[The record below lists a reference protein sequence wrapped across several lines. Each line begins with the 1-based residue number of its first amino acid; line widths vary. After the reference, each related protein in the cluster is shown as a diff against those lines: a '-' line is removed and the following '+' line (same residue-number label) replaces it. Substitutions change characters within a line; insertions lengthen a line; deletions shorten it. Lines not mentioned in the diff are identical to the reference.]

1 MPKPEFRVNNI
12 IIGALNVD
20 LVSRI
25 ESTNHS
31 TSDTCELT
39 FETKNKKCI
48 LSGFGFDKRGNKLF
62 EISGSWQDKITV
74 KNIRTC
80 SNDVIWQED
89 KQKIPLNSSQQYDFN
104 HEFSL
109 GLNELTPEMKKTLPP
124 TDSRLRPD

>member
-74 KNIRTC
+74 KNIGV
-80 SNDVIWQED
+80 NLAVLYEL
-89 KQKIPLNSSQQYDFN
+89 KLNM
-104 HEFSL
+104 
-109 GLNELTPEMKKTLPP
+109 LNPSVYGHL
-124 TDSRLRPD
+124 SI